1 MNAPARREFCTLF
14 DSNYL
19 FKALAMYESLE
30 RHCPSF
36 HLTAFCFDEEA
47 ERLLARLALPHLSTV
62 SLQELESF
70 DRELLPTKADR
81 TRLEYCC
88 TATPALPLFMFANRP
103 DINEITYLDA
113 DLFFFADP
121 EALFAE
127 LGGDSVLMIPHRF
140 PKHLRHHEV
149 NGLFN
154 VQFLTFRRDENGF
167 ACLQWW
173 HDRCI
178 EWCYFRLEETRF
190 ADQKYL
196 DQWPQLFEGVHI
208 LRHKGGGLAPWN
220 VSGYDVRAAGETV
233 MVDDDPL
240 VFFHFHRVRL
250 RRDGGY
256 DWQAP
261 GYPVS
266 AWVRQH
272 VYEPYLAALDD
283 AKRRVWGIDPLFS
296 AGLAS
301 APDARARLREA
312 RANLGARIVR
322 IAPVLAQLRHPA
334 GRRRT
339 PVESTSRT

>member
-1 MNAPARREFCTLF
+1 MNQPTRREFCTLF

-19 FKALAMYESLE
+19 FKALAMYDSLE
-30 RHCPSF
+30 QHCPSF

-47 ERLLARLALPHLSTV
+47 ERLLGWLALPCLSTV
-62 SLQELESF
+62 SLRELETF
-70 DRELLPTKADR
+70 DRELPATKDDR

-88 TATPALPLFMFANRP
+88 TATPDLPLFMFASRP
-103 DINEITYLDA
+103 DLDEITYLDA
-113 DLFFFADP
+113 DLCFFADP
-121 EALFAE
+121 EPLFAE

-154 VQFLTFRRDENGF
+154 VQFLTFRRDENGL

-220 VSGYDVRAAGETV
+220 VSGYDVRVVGDTV
-233 MVDDDPL
+233 MVDEDPL
-240 VFFHFHRVRL
+240 VFFHFHKVRVR
-250 RRDGGY
+250 RNGRY

-266 AWVRQH
+266 GRVRELI
-272 VYEPYLAALDD
+272 YEPYLEALDD
-283 AKRRVWGIDPLFS
+283 AKRRVWAVDPLFS
-296 AGLAS
+296 AGLSS
-301 APDARARLREA
+301 APNARARLREA

-322 IAPVLAQLRHPA
+322 HAPALAQLRHRA
-334 GRRRT
+334 RRRT
-339 PVESTSRT
+339 AGA